1 MHILFLEIQA
11 EEGEFTMKKFQ
22 SLIFAVVMVLSL
34 TFIGDAVSSN
44 AGTSV
49 KAQTVTVKRKRRPG
63 IIRGTARGAKYI
75 GKKTYQG
82 TKYVGKKTYQGA
94 KYVGKKTVKGTRATV
109 SRAKKIIY

>member
-1 MHILFLEIQA
+1 MRKIQS
-11 EEGEFTMKKFQ
+11 F
-22 SLIFAVVMVLSL
+22 IFAVIMVLSL
-34 TFIGDAVSSN
+34 TFIGNVVSSN

-49 KAQTVTVKRKRRPG
+49 KAQTVSVKRKRKPG

-94 KYVGKKTVKGTRATV
+94 KFVGKKTVKGTRATV

>member
-1 MHILFLEIQA
+1 MRKI
-11 EEGEFTMKKFQ
+11 Q
-22 SLIFAVVMVLSL
+22 SLIFAVIMVLSL
-34 TFIGDAVSSN
+34 TFIGDAFSSN

-63 IIRGTARGAKYI
+63 IIRGTARGAKYVGRKTYQGAKYAGKKTVQGAKYA

-82 TKYVGKKTYQGA
+82 G